1 MSRMS
6 PAAVGRV
13 EADGEASWPAVSV
26 VIPTRDRPH
35 LLGEAVRG
43 VLDQRYPGHVE
54 CIVVFDQTA
63 PRLPPVDPA
72 PGRTLRAATNRRSPG
87 LAGARNTGAFLAEGD
102 LIAFCDDDDGW
113 HPQKLKEQVRALRS
127 HPSWTA
133 VACGIVVE
141 YDHRAIVRVPS
152 LPEVTLPDLVRSR
165 VMEVNASTVVARRS
179 VFFGPV
185 GAVDES
191 IPGGYAEDY
200 EWLLRVARLGPIG
213 VVRRALVTI
222 RWHAGSW
229 FARRWETMADA
240 LAYVLDKHPE
250 LHRDARGFAR
260 ISGQIAFAHAAAGN
274 PTEARRWAL
283 RTMRSNWR
291 ERRAYI
297 AVAVSTGLLD
307 PHTVTRLA
315 RSAGKGI

>member
-1 MSRMS
+1 VRTI
-6 PAAVGRV
+6 AAYPPSERWTLNQYP
-13 EADGEASWPAVSV
+13 SVSV
-26 VIPTRDRPH
+26 VVPTRDRPA
-35 LLGEAVRG
+35 LLRRAVQS
-43 VLDQRYPGHVE
+43 VLNQTYPGRIE
-54 CIVVFDQTA
+54 CFVVFDRST
-63 PRLPPVDPA
+63 PEHPVVEVPQ
-72 PGRTLRAATNRRSPG
+72 GRTVRILANQRAAG
-87 LAGARNTGAFLAEGD
+87 LAGSRNTGVEASAGE
-102 LIAFCDDDDGW
+102 LIAFCDDDDAW
-113 HPQKLKEQVRALRS
+113 HPQKLEEQVRALRS

-141 YDHRAIVRVPS
+141 YDHRAIVRVPPRS
-152 LPEVTLPDLVRSR
+152 EVTLPDLVRSR

-179 VFFGPV
+179 DFFGLV

-213 VVRRALVTI
+213 VVRRALVRI

-229 FARRWETMADA
+229 FARRWETIADA
-240 LAYVLDKHPE
+240 LAYLLDKHPE

-274 PTEARRWAL
+274 ATEARRWAL

-297 AVAVSTGLLD
+297 AVAVSTGFLD